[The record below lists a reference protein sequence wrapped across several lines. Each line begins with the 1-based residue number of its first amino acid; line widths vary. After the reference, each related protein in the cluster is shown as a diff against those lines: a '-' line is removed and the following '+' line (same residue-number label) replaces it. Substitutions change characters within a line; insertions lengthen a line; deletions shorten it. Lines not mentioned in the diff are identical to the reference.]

1 MTQANPIITAV
12 RERLDRLH
20 GQLPTLELDADRAAK
35 AHEQAKALVSEMKNE
50 IDALGRFLES
60 PPEMVLAP
68 DGPEEK
74 PQPEA
79 TGASRAANLQI
90 LIRARAL
97 LDGGRTLPTR
107 EIYEGLLRQ
116 GQVFTAQ
123 NPVQRLSQILSASD
137 WFMSDRAKGWSLK
150 SEAPT
155 GATNTEGASSAT
167 ESDGS

>member
-1 MTQANPIITAV
+1 MSQSNPVITAV

-20 GQLPTLELDADRAAK
+20 GQLPALELDVEKAAK
-35 AHEQAKALVSEMKNE
+35 AHEHAKALVSEMRGE
-50 IDALGRFLES
+50 IEALGRFLES
-60 PPEMVLAP
+60 PPETVMTKE
-68 DGPEEK
+68 GPEDK
-74 PQPEA
+74 PQLEA
-79 TGASRAANLQI
+79 TGAARAANLQI

-97 LDGGRTLPTR
+97 LDGGRVLPTR

-137 WFMSDRAKGWSLK
+137 WFVSDRAKGWSLK
-150 SEAPT
+150 SEAPS
-155 GATNTEGASSAT
+155 GATNTGEASSAT